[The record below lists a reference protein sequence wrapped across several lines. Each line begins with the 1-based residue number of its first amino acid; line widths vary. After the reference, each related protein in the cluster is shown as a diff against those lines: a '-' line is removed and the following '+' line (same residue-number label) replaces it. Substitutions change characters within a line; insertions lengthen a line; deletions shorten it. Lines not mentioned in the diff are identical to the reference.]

1 MALLAPV
8 RQALGSCGGA
18 FGPLINTRVRGLHHT
33 ASLGKRLSRFS
44 QPESLTAVQPVV
56 QYTPLGPPAASTVY
70 DRRNLDDGS
79 EFRSRVPLTAPT
91 SFVPVAEADLPPALR
106 PPRQKRERLTTAQ
119 VKEMQRLRAED
130 PKTWNQKR
138 LSEAFGCSRYF
149 VAIAAPAPKGH
160 IETLCQEYEDAWAN
174 MGWKQ
179 RLIKLNR
186 VKRRALW

>member
-1 MALLAPV
+1 MALQAPV
-8 RQALGSCGGA
+8 RHALCSRGGA
-18 FGPLINTRVRGLHHT
+18 LLPPTNTRVRGLHHT
-33 ASLGKRLSRFS
+33 AYLCQQQSRANS
-44 QPESLTAVQPVV
+44 PEAVATVQPVV
-56 QYTPLGPPAASTVY
+56 RYTPLGPSAASTVY
-70 DRRNLDDGS
+70 ERRNLDDGS

-91 SFVPVAEADLPPALR
+91 SPVAEADLPPALH

-138 LSEAFGCSRYF
+138 LSEAFGCSPYF
-149 VAIAAPAPKGH
+149 VAIAAPAPKSH
-160 IETLCQEYEDAWAN
+160 IEALCQEREEAWAN